1 MMPWLQAYQW
11 AMDHGVTPQEWEEKI
26 HRCMTTGLLIS
37 TTEEFVA
44 AYPTEHLGEAAYFVV
59 MAFGGSGHP
68 LRRFLRY
75 APPHLPWVLWSR
87 RNEKRVRAYRWEQLA
102 KKAGI

>member
-37 TTEEFVA
+37 TTEGFVA

-68 LRRFLRY
+68 LRRFL
-75 APPHLPWVLWSR
+75 WSR